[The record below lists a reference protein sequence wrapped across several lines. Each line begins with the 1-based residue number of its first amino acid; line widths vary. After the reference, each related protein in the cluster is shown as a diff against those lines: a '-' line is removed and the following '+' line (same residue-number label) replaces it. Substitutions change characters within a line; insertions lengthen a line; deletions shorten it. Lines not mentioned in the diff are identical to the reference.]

1 VRLKDFTF
9 LTLGENMVQS
19 SKNDQPIRPA
29 KERKPKKKT
38 QKELLI
44 ERAQLHVDHVGLK
57 FGHKHY
63 VFIAKLKQGE
73 LWALDYLSLESKGH
87 VTPLFELG
95 LPNKPF
101 KKGAPTKSK
110 PQHIEDSLELVK
122 TQWTGLPFFLD
133 LRHLAVKDAPPVPE
147 DISQVFS
154 NARVKQLA
162 VVPVTS
168 PLWPIV
174 CQNAIRGVIQT
185 DGRGVMLRLEPVF
198 FDNAEMVQARLKS
211 FLSLLGV
218 DKEQVDILID
228 LSYQSQ
234 KSNVKA
240 LDQTYLRMLPDPEQW
255 RTVTVAAGCF
265 PDSIS
270 NNPLEKWIPYE
281 RADWLGY
288 ASPGGPG
295 LKTKPRIP
303 SYGDY
308 GIRSY
313 GRPGDGGR
321 GPLPNLRYT
330 SSDAIWTRRGN
341 AEDGAMRSICQSL
354 ISQTFFSKA
363 DFSEGD
369 KLIALKAASRETTN
383 GSAPQWIEWCTNHH
397 LELTSSQ
404 IQNLPLP

>member
-1 VRLKDFTF
+1 
-9 LTLGENMVQS
+9 MVQS
-19 SKNDQPIRPA
+19 SKKDQPIRPA

-57 FGHKHY
+57 FNHKHY

-87 VTPLFELG
+87 ITPLFELG
-95 LPNKPF
+95 LPNKPL
-101 KKGAPTKSK
+101 KKDAPTKSK
-110 PQHIEDSLELVK
+110 PQHIEDSLELVGS
-122 TQWTGLPFFLD
+122 QWAGLPFFLD
-133 LRHLAVKDAPPVPE
+133 LRHLAAKNAPPVPE

-154 NARVKQLA
+154 RARAKQLA

-168 PLWPIV
+168 PLWPII
-174 CQNAIRGVIQT
+174 CQDAIREVIQS
-185 DGRGVMLRLEPVF
+185 DGRGVMLRLERGF
-198 FDNAEMVQARLKS
+198 FDSAEIVQTRVKS
-211 FLSLLGV
+211 FLDLLGA

-234 KSNVKA
+234 KSEVKKLA
-240 LDQTYLRMLPDPEQW
+240 RNYLQMLPDPERW
-255 RTVTVAAGCF
+255 RTVTVAVGCF

-270 NNPLEKWIPYE
+270 DNQLEKWIPYE

-288 ASPGGPG
+288 VSVGGSG

-308 GIRSY
+308 GVRWY
-313 GRPGDGGR
+313 GRPGNGGR

-330 SSDAIWTRRGN
+330 ASDVIWTRRGN
-341 AEDGAMRSICQSL
+341 AENGAMRSICQNL
-354 ISQTFFSKA
+354 IKQPFFSKE

-383 GSAPQWIEWCTNHH
+383 GSAYQWIEWCTNHH
-397 LELTSSQ
+397 LELTFSQ
-404 IQNLPLP
+404 IQNLP